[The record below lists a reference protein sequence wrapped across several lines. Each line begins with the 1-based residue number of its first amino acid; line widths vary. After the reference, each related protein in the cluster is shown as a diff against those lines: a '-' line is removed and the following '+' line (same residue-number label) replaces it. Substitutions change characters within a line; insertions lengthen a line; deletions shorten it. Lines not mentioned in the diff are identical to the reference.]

1 MKEMSWKKPKLWCGL
16 ALTVVLCLATTP
28 VALGQALY
36 GTITGQVTDP
46 TGAAVPGADVRAI
59 NVATNLEVT
68 AITNDFGNYT
78 IRNVPVGTYTLRVSL
93 PGFKEYVAENVVVTA
108 GQVTR
113 ENVTL
118 QVGELTETV
127 TVSGAATLLKTDTAE
142 VSAQLETKEI
152 QDLPLNV
159 YRNYQALI
167 NLVPGATPA
176 RFQNAITD
184 TPGRALTTNIN
195 GTARNNNNTRIDG
208 AMSVNIW
215 LPHHTA
221 YVPPSETIEVVD
233 ISTNNFDA
241 EKGFAGGAAITVIT
255 KSGTND
261 VSGSGWFYHENSEL
275 NARDFFNYEDRDGDG
290 DADNPPGRR
299 HIWGGTIGGPIVK
312 DKLFYF
318 GGFEATQQANAVFS
332 TSTLPTADQR
342 EGNFSAFL
350 PVEAG
355 GTCTGN
361 NCTIIYDPFTGN
373 PDGSGKEPFP
383 GNIIPVDRFS
393 KAAVEMQKRLPLPN
407 QPGLVANYGI
417 GGQRVM
423 NRYNSDAKVDWYRTE
438 NHRIWG
444 KFSWMDA
451 TVEGQP
457 RFGPGGGGAI
467 DGLGDGEGL
476 TDVKVYSVGHTW
488 TITPTFL
495 ADGVFGFTDMDQ
507 EVLTADINLG
517 NFGQD
522 VLGIPGT
529 GAVAGQEQACI
540 VDGFNR
546 CGGIPAFWV
555 SGFSGLGQV
564 DGWSPLFR
572 DENSFT
578 FTQNFGW
585 SKGNHDIRFG
595 YDLVHH
601 ILDHWQPEIGA
612 GPRGAFSFSP
622 NTTAVPGGVTTNQNA
637 WASFLL
643 GTPSWMGKSLQWE
656 LMTAREWQ
664 HAWYFRDRWSVT
676 PRLTLTLGLRY
687 EYYPLVKRADRP
699 MEFLDLS
706 KVVACEWG
714 ECFET
719 VLDNKIDVSK
729 SLFAPRVGFAYR
741 ASDNDVVRAG
751 YGITYSPIPFARPL
765 RGFFPLT
772 IAGDFFANN
781 DFLPE
786 LTLAQGIPFFE
797 GPETSPGA
805 RVPLP
810 PFVQQRT
817 MPPDKITRG
826 YIQSWNLTYE
836 RKLPAEF
843 VVSIGYVG
851 TQTVHQLA
859 DNMINWSPP
868 GGGTT
873 GRQLYPYS
881 TTAIRYWDGWLNA
894 NYHSLQLAIN
904 RRFTNGLFIKGAYT
918 WGRAINMTDDEGWA
932 GLSWNDP
939 QLLRRNRA
947 QAGFNRP
954 HVLQLATIYQLPWGK
969 DGDSLAAKI
978 LGNWQV
984 NGVFSMNSNSP
995 FTVGSSS
1002 PINTRD
1008 NSQTAD
1014 QVKDKVEKLGGI
1026 GPGNPYF
1033 DPTAFAPVTRVP
1045 GVDCTNLDCYGN
1057 SGRNI
1062 LRGPHWVNLDFSI
1075 FRVFQVTED
1084 VNMEFR
1090 AEFFNLTNTPHFTN
1104 PRSSVTGGGF
1114 MEVRSTDGNAPERIA
1129 RFGLKFRW

>member
-1 MKEMSWKKPKLWCGL
+1 MKEMSWKKPKLWCVL
-16 ALTVVLCLATTP
+16 AALAVTCLGTAP

-36 GTITGQVTDP
+36 GTITGQVTDA
-46 TGAAVPGADVRAI
+46 TGAAVPGADVSVV
-59 NVATNLEVT
+59 NVATNLQLT
-68 AITNDFGNYT
+68 AVTNDFGNYT

-93 PGFKEYVAENVVVTA
+93 PGFKEYVAENVIVTA

-118 QVGELTETV
+118 QVGELTETI

-159 YRNYQALI
+159 YRNYQALV

-255 KSGTND
+255 KSGTNEIH
-261 VSGSGWFYHENSEL
+261 GSAWYYHENTKL

-299 HIWGGTIGGPIVK
+299 HIWGGTLGGPIVK

-318 GGFEATQQANAVFS
+318 GGFEATQQGNAIFS

-342 EGNFSAFL
+342 AGDFSAFL

-355 GTCTGN
+355 GTCTGD

-373 PDGSGKEPFP
+373 PDGTGKVPFP
-383 GNIIPVDRFS
+383 GNIIPSDRIS
-393 KAAVEMQKRLPLPN
+393 PAAKKLQDLLPLPN
-407 QPGLVANYGI
+407 QPGLVSNYGI
-417 GGQRVM
+417 GGQRIM
-423 NRYNSDAKVDWYRTE
+423 NRYNYDAKIDWYRSE

-451 TVEGQP
+451 SVEAAP
-457 RFGPGGGGAI
+457 RFGAGGGGAI
-467 DGLGDGEGL
+467 DGGGDGVGD
-476 TDVKVYSVGHTW
+476 TDVKVYSVGHSW

-495 ADGVFGFTDMDQ
+495 VDGNFGFTDMDQ
-507 EVLTADINLG
+507 IVETADLGLG
-517 NFGQD
+517 NFGQE

-529 GAVAGQEQACI
+529 NAVAGQEKACI
-540 VDGFNR
+540 VDGKNL
-546 CGGIPAFWV
+546 CGGIPAFAV
-555 SGFSGLGQV
+555 SGFTTFGQP
-564 DGWSPLFR
+564 DGWSPLLR

-578 FTQNFGW
+578 FTQNFSW
-585 SKGNHDIRFG
+585 TRGNHDVRFG
-595 YDLVHH
+595 YDLVKHM
-601 ILDHWQPEIGA
+601 LNHWQPEIGA
-612 GPRGAFSFSP
+612 GPRGYFSFSP
-622 NTTAVPGGVTTNQNA
+622 NTTADPGQVVTNQNA

-643 GTPSWMGKSLQWE
+643 GLPSYTGKSLQWE
-656 LMTAREWQ
+656 LMTANEWQ
-664 HAWYFRDRWSVT
+664 HAWYIRDRWQVT
-676 PRLTLTLGLRY
+676 PRLTVTAGLRY
-687 EYYPLVKRADRP
+687 EYYPLVERDDRK
-699 MEFLDLS
+699 MEYLDLS
-706 KVVACEWG
+706 NVVPCETG
-714 ECFET
+714 ECFEV
-719 VLDNKIDVSK
+719 VLDNNIDVSK
-729 SLFAPRVGFAYR
+729 SLFAPRVGLAYR
-741 ASDNDVVRAG
+741 LSDDDVLRAG

-765 RGFFPLT
+765 RGFYPLT
-772 IAGDFFANN
+772 VAGDFEAGN
-781 DFLPE
+781 DFVLWR
-786 LTLAQGIPFFE
+786 TLADGIPFFE
-797 GPETSPGA
+797 GPDTSPGA
-805 RVPLP
+805 RIPLP
-810 PFVQQRT
+810 SFVQMRT
-817 MPPDKITRG
+817 MPADKITRG
-826 YIQSWNLTYE
+826 YIQSWNLMYE

-843 VVSIGYVG
+843 VVSVGYVG

-859 DNMINWSPP
+859 DHNLNWSPP

-881 TTAIRYWDGWLNA
+881 TTSILYWNGWLSA
-894 NYHSLQLAIN
+894 NYHSLQVAVN
-904 RRFTNGLFIKGAYT
+904 RRFVNGLFLKGAYT
-918 WGRAINMTDDEGWA
+918 YGRAINMTDDEGWA
-932 GLSWNDP
+932 GVSWNDP
-939 QLLRRNRA
+939 QIIYRNRA
-947 QAGFNRP
+947 QAGYNRP
-954 HVLQLATIYQLPWGK
+954 HILQLATIYEIPWGK

-978 LGNWQV
+978 LGNWQL
-984 NGVFSMNSNSP
+984 NAIFSANSNSP

-1002 PINTRD
+1002 PINTRH

-1014 QVKDKVEKLGGI
+1014 QVKDTVEKLGGI

-1062 LRGPHWVNLDFSI
+1062 LRGPHWVNLDLSI
-1075 FRVFQVTED
+1075 FRIFPINEQL
-1084 VNMEFR
+1084 NMEFR
-1090 AEFFNLTNTPHFTN
+1090 AEFFNFTNTPHFAN

-1114 MEVRSTDGNAPERIA
+1114 FEVRSTDANAPARIA
-1129 RFGLKFRW
+1129 RFGLKLKW